1 MSKDIHKKWQKC
13 PVFVWDV
20 DTVLGNTTIIFKE
33 ELFKLRKQIQSE
45 NKKIDGLTS
54 GLETHHEFTTV
65 LTNPPYTLATASSST
80 SQFPSDYDDVVV
92 FKGAIHSQ
100 LH

>member
-1 MSKDIHKKWQKC
+1 MSKDIYKKWQKY

-45 NKKIDGLTS
+45 NKKKM
-54 GLETHHEFTTV
+54 V
-65 LTNPPYTLATASSST
+65 
-80 SQFPSDYDDVVV
+80 
-92 FKGAIHSQ
+92 
-100 LH
+100 